1 MLVGRPDAAPK
12 SRAPMA
18 PLQATPLLFLP
29 SFARFARVRS
39 IAHRRSPHETIHC
52 SMRRLERAHECC
64 IDH

>member
-1 MLVGRPDAAPK
+1 
-12 SRAPMA
+12 MA
-18 PLQATPLLFLP
+18 PLQAMPLLFLP